1 MGIGLIAKVQKTKLL
16 HTLAQLACSCS
27 IPHKVLSKDPEGQ
40 ARIPETMD
48 GEEHKVVLKRRVMG
62 GGRLRV
68 EVVQPSEIV
77 AGGVKMLV
85 NSANPLTYVADAGH
99 PAHSLLHL
107 AN

>member
-1 MGIGLIAKVQKTKLL
+1 MGIGLIAKVQETELL
-16 HTLAQLACSCS
+16 HALAQLACSGS

-40 ARIPETMD
+40 ARIPEAMD
-48 GEEHKVVLKRRVMG
+48 GQEHKVVLKRCVMG
-62 GGRLRV
+62 SGRLRV

-85 NSANPLTYVADAGH
+85 NSANTLTYVANAGH
-99 PAHSLLHL
+99 PAHPLLHL